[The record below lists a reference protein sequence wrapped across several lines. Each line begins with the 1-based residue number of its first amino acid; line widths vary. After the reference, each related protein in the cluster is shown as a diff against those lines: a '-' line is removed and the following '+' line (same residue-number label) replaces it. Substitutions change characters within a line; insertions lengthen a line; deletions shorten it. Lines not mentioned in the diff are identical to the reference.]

1 VPVID
6 VSSER
11 GTYAIVIEPGAIDRL
26 GALVRDAVGNDLD
39 PSARRAGSA
48 FLAADAAIAATHGAA
63 ARRALESA
71 GWTVHAVQIAAEEK
85 EKTLDTVRSLYAAM
99 LEARME
105 RSSPVVALGGGV
117 VGDVAGFAA
126 ATYLR
131 GVPLVHVPTTLL
143 AMVDAAIGGK
153 TAVNFPLPR
162 AAGGDG
168 PVSGKNLIGAF
179 WPPRLVVADPR
190 VLGTLPPREL
200 RCGLAECVKHAIIA
214 DAGLLALIESRA
226 AAILGG
232 DEGAQTELIARSAAV
247 KVAIVQR
254 DERESGPRALLN
266 LGHTFAHVIEP
277 IPELG
282 LHHGEA
288 VAIGLCAAA
297 TAAAAT
303 GRLGRADAEAIP
315 RILARLGLPT
325 ALARP
330 ASAAALM
337 RAMAYDKKVEG
348 GRLRLILP
356 RAIGAAEIAGD
367 VPRGVVEAA
376 WRAVGA
382 GA

>member
-1 VPVID
+1 MID

-11 GTYAIVIEPGAIDRL
+11 GTYAIVIEPGALDRL
-26 GALVRDAVGNDLD
+26 GALMRDAVGNDLA
-39 PSARRAGSA
+39 PSAPRTDST
-48 FLAADAAIAATHGAA
+48 FLAADAAIAATHAAA

-71 GWTVHAVQIAAEEK
+71 GWTVHAAQIAAEEK

-105 RSSPVVALGGGV
+105 RSSPLVALGGGM

-168 PVSGKNLIGAF
+168 PASGKNLIGAF

-190 VLGTLPPREL
+190 VLRTLPPREL

-214 DAGLLALIESRA
+214 DAGLLALIEARA

-232 DEGAQTELIARSAAV
+232 DEGAQTELIARSSAV

-303 GRLGRADAEAIP
+303 GRLGRADADAIP

-337 RAMAYDKKVEG
+337 RAMAYDKKVER
-348 GRLRLILP
+348 GRMRLVLP
-356 RAIGAAEIAGD
+356 RAIGAAEIADD